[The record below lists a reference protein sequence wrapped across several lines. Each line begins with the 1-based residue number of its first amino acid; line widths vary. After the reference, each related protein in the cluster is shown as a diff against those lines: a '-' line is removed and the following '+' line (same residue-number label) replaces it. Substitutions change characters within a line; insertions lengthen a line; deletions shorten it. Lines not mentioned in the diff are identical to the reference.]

1 MVVDVCG
8 ACSGAGDDR
17 GTWHSIHGVVMGLGN
32 GIGKDVVDG
41 RGLDATLEPHVDAM
55 GHPPTHKSTAS
66 RGRVGSS
73 LDPSMSIAPYTCI
86 SSI

>member
-1 MVVDVCG
+1 MVVDVCD
-8 ACSGAGDDR
+8 ACSGAGDDH
-17 GTWHSIHGVVMGLGN
+17 GTWHSIRGVVMDRGN
-32 GIGKDVVDG
+32 GIGKEVMDG
-41 RGLDATLEPHVDAM
+41 RGMDATLEPHVDAM

-73 LDPSMSIAPYTCI
+73 MDPSTRIATHNCI